1 VGDLRVLVVDDE
13 PHVRAAL
20 ASWLRE
26 DGYQVLT
33 AESGEQALDRLA
45 ARGAE
50 ILLVDIKMPGMS
62 GLELQARVR
71 ELAPETTVI
80 VMTAHAS
87 VETAVQA
94 LKQGAYDFIVK
105 PFDPEAMSRLVAKAA
120 ERYVL
125 LSENRA
131 LRERVSASEPQLIY
145 GPRSPLVPVLA
156 QLEQVAE
163 TATSVLISGESGTG
177 KELIAKLLH
186 ARSPRRH
193 GPLVVVNCGA
203 LAEGVLESE
212 LFGHEKGAFTGALAR
227 REGKLEQARGG
238 TLFLDEIG
246 DIPPKVQV
254 DLLRVLEERVVVR
267 VGGNQPIAVD
277 FRLVTATHRDLSE
290 EIRGGRFRADL
301 FFRINVF
308 QLSLPPLRERMDD
321 VVLLAE
327 HFRARFA
334 QQMNRRVAG
343 FSREALALLRGQAWP
358 GNVRE
363 LQNAIERAVV
373 VCRGGTIEAEH
384 LPFRAQLPEAEG
396 GADATLAGVE
406 ERHIRQIVE
415 RCQHNVTQAAKL
427 LGIDRVTLHNKLKR
441 YGMARPQ

>member
-1 VGDLRVLVVDDE
+1 MAPELRVLVVDDE
-13 PHVRAAL
+13 PHVRASL

-26 DGYQVLT
+26 DGYQVQT

-45 ARGAE
+45 TTGAA
-50 ILLVDIKMPGMS
+50 ILLIDIQMPGMS

-71 ELAPETTVI
+71 ELAPSATVI

-105 PFDPEAMSRLVAKAA
+105 PFDPDEMSRLVAKAA
-120 ERYVL
+120 ERHAL
-125 LSENRA
+125 ISENRA
-131 LRERVSASEPQLIY
+131 LRQRVSAGTPQLIH
-145 GPRSPLVPVLA
+145 GPRSPLVGVLG

-163 TATSVLISGESGTG
+163 TETSVLISGESGTG
-177 KELIAKLLH
+177 KELIARLLH
-186 ARSPRRH
+186 AQSPRRH

-212 LFGHEKGAFTGALAR
+212 LFGHEKGAFTGALGR

-254 DLLRVLEERVVVR
+254 DLLRVLEERQVVR

-277 FRLVTATHRDLSE
+277 FRLVTATHRALPE
-290 EIRGGRFRADL
+290 EIRAGRFRADL
-301 FFRINVF
+301 YFRINVF
-308 QLSLPPLRERMDD
+308 QLTLPPLRERLDD
-321 VVLLAE
+321 IGLLAE
-327 HFRARFA
+327 HFRERFA
-334 QQMNRRVAG
+334 RQMNRRVAG
-343 FSREALALLRGQAWP
+343 FSREALALLCAHGWP

-373 VCRGGTIEAEH
+373 VCRGATLEPEH
-384 LPFRAQLPEAEG
+384 LPFPWQPREA
-396 GADATLAGVE
+396 GASDETLAAVE
-406 ERHIRQIVE
+406 ERHVRQIVE

-441 YGMARPQ
+441 YGMVRPQ

>member
-1 VGDLRVLVVDDE
+1 VGELRVLVVDDE

-105 PFDPEAMSRLVAKAA
+105 PFDPESMSRLVAKAA

-163 TATSVLISGESGTG
+163 TDTSVLISGESGTG

-246 DIPPKVQV
+246 DIPPKMQV

-267 VGGNQPIAVD
+267 VGGNQAIAVD

-308 QLSLPPLRERMDD
+308 QLSLPPLRARMDD

-334 QQMNRRVAG
+334 QQMNRRVVG
-343 FSREALALLRGQAWP
+343 FSREALASLRGQGWP

-384 LPFRAQLPEAEG
+384 LPFRAQPPEAAG
-396 GADATLAGVE
+396 GVDTTLAGVE